1 LAGWGVRRRHAAAV
15 LGVAVA
21 LMAIG
26 DLGFIL
32 GSGLAVYFPSRLV
45 QGIGAGGL
53 WIGVTF
59 GMLERFP
66 DEAYRRLSAV
76 LGAYSIGAIA
86 GPALGGIG
94 GIHPPFAAHLGLVTA
109 GAVAVAVIGAPAA
122 PPEFGSDRAVLRAPG
137 FVLASAAIALVALS
151 LGVYEGPLALHFGTH
166 LSQREIGALYV
177 GVAVVIGLSSVAGG
191 RLPPRPALAAG
202 TVGLTAAIAVAAAS
216 STVAVWIGAAAA
228 TGIAFGV
235 LEVAAL
241 GILRETVGTSRIVL
255 GMVVWS
261 QLWAGGYL

>member
-1 LAGWGVRRRHAAAV
+1 
-15 LGVAVA
+15 
-21 LMAIG
+21 
-26 DLGFIL
+26 
-32 GSGLAVYFPSRLV
+32 
-45 QGIGAGGL
+45 L

-94 GIHPPFAAHLGLVTA
+94 GIHPPFAAHLGLVAA

-151 LGVYEGPLALHFGTH
+151 LGVYEGPLALHFGSR

-177 GVAVVIGLSSVAGG
+177 GVSVLLGASASLAA
-191 RLPPRPALAAG
+191 RLPPRPALAGATFG
-202 TVGLTAAIAVAAAS
+202 LVGAMAVAAAS
-216 STVAVWIGAAAA
+216 GVVAVWIPAAA
-228 TGIAFGV
+228 V
-235 LEVAAL
+235 
-241 GILRETVGTSRIVL
+241 
-255 GMVVWS
+255 
-261 QLWAGGYL
+261 